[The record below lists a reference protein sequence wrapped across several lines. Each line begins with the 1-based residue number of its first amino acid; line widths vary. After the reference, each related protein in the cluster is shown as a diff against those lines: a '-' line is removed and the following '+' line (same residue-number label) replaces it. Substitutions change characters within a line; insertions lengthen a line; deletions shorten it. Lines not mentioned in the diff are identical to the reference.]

1 MGNMHSLF
9 LCNLTL
15 LYHMLYSNCVGV
27 LMSFMILS
35 SVRSP
40 VLCTKSSIPLM
51 MLFKLY
57 LYNTDSDIM

>member
-15 LYHMLYSNCVGV
+15 LYLMLYSNCVGV

-40 VLCTKSSIPLM
+40 VLCTKSSTPLM
-51 MLFKLY
+51 MSFKLY